1 MKNTYLVHYASEYYD
16 PVKAHEYYEQHKKL
30 KGRKLNAQGQQAK
43 EYITAQIN
51 DRRTAATEKA
61 KQDIEDARTKRD
73 DAVKDSRSQTSV
85 KTAML
90 YQKLLSMSKEEI
102 KLRGNQIMTQ
112 INSLK
117 KENANEKQKAYDEY
131 SKAVESTRTELAN
144 TRQKLSDDL
153 QRELNGLLAD
163 DEMSE
168 ETGTSSSKS
177 KKSETADG
185 GTGATSK
192 LTKEQK
198 DKINSYVEHMK
209 EKQSNKS

>member
-30 KGRKLNAQGQQAK
+30 KGRRLNAQGQQAK

-51 DRRTAATEKA
+51 DRKTAAAEKA

-85 KTAML
+85 RTAML
-90 YQKLLSMSKEEI
+90 YQQLLSMSKEEM
-102 KLRGNQIMTQ
+102 KLRGNQIMAQ
-112 INSLK
+112 IKSLK
-117 KENANEKQKAYDEY
+117 KENADEKQKAYDEY

-168 ETGTSSSKS
+168 ETGSKSKGKSAGDGSSSKL
-177 KKSETADG
+177 TAD
-185 GTGATSK
+185 
-192 LTKEQK
+192 QK
-198 DKINSYVEHMK
+198 KRINSYVEHMK